1 MAKAK
6 PNTPQPAAVAPAPEQ
21 TQEHAGAGQTQTE
34 PVQSE
39 PVILALLVQAK
50 VEGFRRAGRAWTKA
64 QTRVEA
70 ADLTDV
76 QIAQIFSEPMLD
88 VVGVGE

>member
-6 PNTPQPAAVAPAPEQ
+6 PNTPQPADVAPVPEQ

-34 PVQSE
+34 QTPAE
-39 PVILALLVQAK
+39 PVIVALLVQAK
-50 VEGFRRAGRAWTKA
+50 VEGFRRAGRAWSKA

-70 ADLTDV
+70 GELTDA